1 MSKHKHIS
9 SLHRFTTV
17 AVLSTFALRAWGNPA
32 GFTVVAGSASVV
44 QAGSQLHITAGNN
57 AVINWK
63 SFNIGAGETT
73 TFLQPSS
80 TSIVW
85 NQINDQNPSQIY
97 GSLQANGV
105 VVLLNSSGFYFGPHS
120 FVSAAGLV
128 VSTANCVPPQ
138 NGGGAWEFNGPPPLA
153 SIINYGQIKIG
164 NGGDCFFIADQIE
177 NHGTV
182 EAPGGNIGFAAGQTV
197 TLSER
202 PDGRG
207 MSMAVTLPQGSV
219 DNHGNVIADGGTI
232 ALNAKVVNQDGL
244 LQANSVVNQNGV
256 IELVASD
263 TLSLGADSRILA
275 KGDATKA
282 GSAGGKVTLKSDNLF
297 TDATGSQIV
306 TTGGAKGG
314 NGGDVELSAPRI
326 QSLSSAMDA
335 GAKAGYTGG
344 EFMLDPDYIVLA
356 NSGSGAVDGTGSAAY
371 DNGSGVLTLNV
382 NTAFANKNFSKINLQ
397 ATSDITVN
405 ANVIWNLSQSTG
417 VNVGQLGLQAGGD
430 IYLKNGA
437 KIIDGNGWSV
447 SLQAGY
453 DFVNQAVSYGVGSIY
468 MDSGSGSIQ
477 TAAGNIHLQAGQ
489 DILIGSGYVR
499 TSGGGSATAEALAG
513 SIDTGTY
520 AHGYLFNSVSSLSST
535 YYKVDPINGTGGIST
550 MNGGDVT
557 LIAGGDIT
565 SYLPNG
571 NSATTIGGDAGSGAF
586 GVKAGNVTVVAGGNV
601 TGHYV
606 VANGTGKVVAGA
618 LMNNGAPVMTA
629 SGGYQVDHNA
639 SAPGSAGTSDTKLAL
654 SLISGGWTV
663 AAAYDINLQEVRNP
677 NGVFNRH
684 TSAAVLPS
692 YHYFNY
698 SADAYVNLDA
708 GHGVTLGDS
717 SSSLPRDN
725 ADGIDVP
732 FIYAPIL
739 NIVAGA
745 GGVTLTGD
753 GDPYNRLM
761 LFPSKQGSL
770 TIKTTD
776 NGALS
781 GNLPANADGTT
792 GIFDLIVSDSAATQ
806 YYDPNLDLFGLN
818 DHASTPVHWDNLT
831 PVTLDISGNM
841 DSVLLGSPEAAQIK
855 VGGNLVNS
863 RLQSMNLSADASAS
877 KQVQVREI
885 DGSLGTATVHP
896 GLTSIDVTGDIQN
909 RSEFTSIAN
918 VTTAPN
924 LNYLNQVYPPSSLAA
939 NLAKQL
945 YYDANTKT
953 LTFQGEL
960 TASVLALLQ
969 SAQVQVYQ
977 DGQPV
982 FDPNTGDPVLTTV
995 SILDGATVARL
1006 QTQFAALGALPT
1018 TLDSGYIIGGGGKF
1032 TMAAKNIDLGTTLGI
1047 KSMGGGY
1054 DAISTTDADGNTTVA
1069 YPLSAHLTTGADI
1082 QVYARGD
1089 LSMFSTV
1096 IASLSDSKVNVVV
1109 GGTLN
1114 VGSSIFSGTSVA
1126 PRGIYSAGSGD
1137 VVVTAGSD
1145 INVNGSR
1152 IAAYG
1157 GGNVTVESLM
1167 GNVNAGSGESG
1178 FVVAEAFKVDPL
1190 TGNVTATS
1198 STIPGSGILATS
1210 FTQPGNIL
1218 VETPNGNVNAGAG
1231 GIIQLLLNHP
1241 VGSDITLFDLPVDH
1255 DHLADLVRLSFSKQT
1270 KKVQALEHV
1279 MNGVA
1284 GDSQV
1289 AVYAGD
1295 QLQPQSGPV
1304 LDDLGN
1310 PVITAADLSDG
1321 VLVRTSDGHNIDSN
1335 GSGVI
1340 GAGTVT
1346 MKATGNISGN
1356 VFALDNVN
1364 IDAAQNISVSVLG
1377 LGTVSVNSTA
1387 GNVTG
1392 TIVGIGGVSASG
1404 SSIEANLESNSSISG
1419 NTSGEKGLAAGT
1431 AADSTASAAS
1441 ASNNTEQTTHSG
1453 DDNSDDLK
1461 KKKKGIVLAQKV
1473 SRVTVLLPA
1482 KN

>member
-1 MSKHKHIS
+1 MSKPQHIS

-17 AVLSTFALRAWGNPA
+17 ALLSTFAMRAWGNPT
-32 GFTVVAGSASVV
+32 GFTVGAGSASVA

-63 SFNIGAGETT
+63 TFNIGAGETT

-85 NQINDQNPSQIY
+85 NRINDQNPSQIY

-105 VVLLNSSGFYFGPHS
+105 VVLLNSSGFYFGPNS

-128 VSTANCVPPQ
+128 VSTANYVPPQ
-138 NGGGAWEFNGPPPLA
+138 NGGGSWVFNGPPPLA
-153 SIINYGQIKIG
+153 SIVNYGQIKIG
-164 NGGDCFFIADQIE
+164 NGGDCFFIADQIN

-182 EAPGGNIGFAAGQTV
+182 EAPGGNVGFAAGQTV

-244 LQANSVVNQNGV
+244 LQANSVVNRNGV
-256 IELVASD
+256 IELVAAD
-263 TLSLGADSRILA
+263 ALSLGADSRILA
-275 KGDATKA
+275 RGNDATA
-282 GSAGGKVTLKSDNLF
+282 GSAGGTVTLKSADTF
-297 TDATGSQIV
+297 TDAAGSRIV
-306 TTGGAKGG
+306 TSGGMRGG
-314 NGGDVELSAPRI
+314 NGGNIEVSAPRI
-326 QSLSSAMDA
+326 ESLNSAMDA
-335 GAKAGYTGG
+335 SAQAGYTGG
-344 EFMLDPDYIVLA
+344 EFLLDPDYIVLA
-356 NSGSGAVDGTGSAAY
+356 NSGNGAVDGTGGVAY
-371 DNGSGVLTLNV
+371 DSGSGVLTLNV
-382 NTAFANKNFSKINLQ
+382 NSAFANKNFLKLNLQ
-397 ATSDITVN
+397 AASDITVN
-405 ANVIWNLSQSTG
+405 GNVIWNLSQSTG
-417 VNVGQLGLQAGGD
+417 VNAGQLVLQAGGD

-437 KIIDGNGWSV
+437 KIIDGNNWSV

-453 DFVNQAVSYGVGSIY
+453 DFVNQAVSYGTGSIY
-468 MDSGSGSIQ
+468 MNSGSGSIQ

-520 AHGYLFNSVSSLSST
+520 AHGYLFNSASSLNST

-557 LIAGGDIT
+557 LIAGGDIS
-565 SYLPNG
+565 SYLPSG
-571 NSATTIGGDAGSGAF
+571 NNATTIGGDAGSGAF
-586 GVKAGNVTVVAGGNV
+586 GPNAGNVTVVAGGNV

-606 VANGTGKVVAGA
+606 VANGTGKIVAGA
-618 LMNNGAPVMTA
+618 LMNNGVPVLTA
-629 SGGYQVDHNA
+629 GGSYQTDPN
-639 SAPGSAGTSDTKLAL
+639 SLGSAGTGDTKLAL

-677 NGVFNRH
+677 NGVFNRY

-708 GHGVTLGDS
+708 GHGATLGDS

-725 ADGIDVP
+725 ADGLAVP

-739 NIVAGA
+739 NILAGS
-745 GGVTLTGD
+745 GGVMLTGD
-753 GDPYNRLM
+753 GDPYNRLI
-761 LFPSKQGSL
+761 LFPSKLGSL
-770 TIKTTD
+770 TIQTTD
-776 NGALS
+776 KGALMGS
-781 GNLPANADGTT
+781 LPANADGTT
-792 GIFDLIVSDSAATQ
+792 GIFDLIVSDSAQTQ
-806 YYDPNLDLFGLN
+806 YYDANLDLFGLN
-818 DHASTPVHWDNLT
+818 DHASTPIHWDNPT

-863 RLQSMNLSADASAS
+863 RFQGMNLSADASAS
-877 KQVQVREI
+877 QQVQVRQI
-885 DGSLGTATVHP
+885 DGRLGTATVHP

-918 VTTAPN
+918 VATAPN
-924 LNYLNQVYPPSSLAA
+924 LDYLNQVYPPSSLAA

-945 YYDANTKT
+945 YYDSNTKT

-969 SAQVQVYQ
+969 SATVQVYQ
-977 DGQPV
+977 DGLPV

-995 SILDGATVARL
+995 SILDATTLAQL
-1006 QTQFAALGALPT
+1006 QTQYAALGALPT
-1018 TLDSGYIIGGGGKF
+1018 TRDSGYIIGGGGKF
-1032 TMAAKNIDLGTTLGI
+1032 TMTAKNIDLGTTLGI
-1047 KSMGGGY
+1047 KSMGVGY
-1054 DAISTTDADGNTTVA
+1054 DTISTADADGNTTVA

-1082 QVYARGD
+1082 QVYAREN
-1089 LSMFSTV
+1089 LSLFSTV
-1096 IASLSDSKVNVVV
+1096 IASLNDSKVNVVV

-1114 VGSSIFSGTSVA
+1114 VGSSAFSGTSVA
-1126 PRGIYSAGSGD
+1126 PRGIYSAGLGD
-1137 VVVTAGSD
+1137 VVVTARGD
-1145 INVNGSR
+1145 INVN
-1152 IAAYG
+1152 G
-1157 GGNVTVESLM
+1157 GGNVTVESLT

-1178 FVVAEAFKVDPL
+1178 FVVAEAFKADPL
-1190 TGNVTATS
+1190 GNVTSTS

-1218 VETPNGNVNAGAG
+1218 VEAPNGGVNAGAG

-1241 VGSDITLFDLPVDH
+1241 VGSEVTLFDLPVDR
-1255 DHLADLVRLSFSKQT
+1255 DHLAELVRLSFSKQT

-1295 QLQPQSGPV
+1295 QLQPKSGPV

-1310 PVITAADLSDG
+1310 PVITAANLSDG
-1321 VLVRTSDGHNIDSN
+1321 VLVQTSDGRNIDSN

-1377 LGTVSVNSTA
+1377 LGTVSVNSAA
-1387 GNVTG
+1387 GNVVG

-1404 SSIEANLESNSSISG
+1404 LSIEANLESNSSISG

-1441 ASNNTEQTTHSG
+1441 AGNNTEQTTHSG

-1473 SRVTVLLPA
+1473 SRVTVLLPV